1 MTPELRIQ
9 EQADELEARW
19 RGEPRWRGVE
29 RSYTGREVARL
40 RGSVVPEHTV
50 ARLGAERL
58 WELLRAERPVRA
70 LGALTG
76 GQAVQMVKAGL
87 EAIYL
92 SGWQVAADGNLAGAT
107 YPDQS
112 LYPANS
118 APALVKRLNCALL
131 RADQIEWAEG
141 RNGTHW
147 LAPIVADAEAGFGG
161 PLNAY
166 ELMRSMVE
174 AGAAGVHYEDQLA
187 SEKKCGHLGGK
198 VLVPTSQFVRTLNAA
213 RLAADVLDVPTVLV
227 ARTDALSAALLT
239 SDVDEYDRDFVTGER
254 TSEGFFRIR
263 DGIDAAIARGLA
275 YAPYADVLWF
285 ETSTPDLGEA
295 RAFAEAVHERFPGK
309 LLAYNCSPSF
319 NWRKHL
325 DDAQIAGFQELLAEW
340 GYRFQFI
347 TLAGFHAL
355 NAGMFELARGYADE
369 HMTAYVRLQEHEFAL
384 EEFGYT
390 ATRHQ
395 REVGAGYFD
404 LVTQAVSPDS
414 STLALKGSTEE
425 AQFAA

>member
-1 MTPELRIQ
+1 MLQQ
-9 EQADELEARW
+9 EIRRLEDRW
-19 RGEPRWRGVE
+19 SRDDRWNGIE
-29 RSYTGREVARL
+29 RTYAAEDVVRL
-40 RGSVVPEHTV
+40 RGSVIEEHTL
-50 ARLGAERL
+50 ARLGSERL
-58 WELLRAERPVRA
+58 WQLLQRDEPVRA

-76 GQAVQMVKAGL
+76 GQAVQMVRAGL

-92 SGWQVAADGNLAGAT
+92 SGWQVAADANLAGAT

-118 APALVKRLNCALL
+118 APALVRRLNNALL
-131 RADQIEWAEG
+131 RADQIDCADG

-147 LAPIVADAEAGFGG
+147 LAPILADAEAGFGG

-166 ELMRSMVE
+166 ELMRTMIE

-198 VLVPTSQFVRTLNAA
+198 VLVPTQHFVRTLNAA
-213 RLAADVLDVPTVLV
+213 RLAADVCDVPTVLV

-254 TSEGFFRIR
+254 TAEGFYRVR
-263 DGIDAAIARGLA
+263 DGLDAAISRGLA
-275 YAPYADVLWF
+275 YAPYADLVWF

-295 RAFAEAVHERFPGK
+295 REFAHAIHERFPGK
-309 LLAYNCSPSF
+309 PLAYNCSPSF

-325 DDAQIAGFQELLAEW
+325 DDDEIASFQETLGGW
-340 GYRFQFI
+340 CYRFLFI
-347 TLAGFHAL
+347 TLAGFHSL
-355 NAGMFELARGYADE
+355 NASMFELAHGYAE
-369 HMTAYVRLQEHEFAL
+369 EQMPAFVRLQEREFEL
-384 EEFGYT
+384 EELGYT

-395 REVGAGYFD
+395 HEVGAGYFD
-404 LVTQAVSPDS
+404 LVAQAISPDS
-414 STLALKGSTEE
+414 ETLALKGSTEE
-425 AQFAA
+425 AQFAKEAV

>member
-1 MTPELRIQ
+1 MSQIATRPYSTE
-9 EQADELEARW
+9 D
-19 RGEPRWRGVE
+19 VE
-29 RSYTGREVARL
+29 RL
-40 RGSVVPEHTV
+40 RGSVRIEHTL

-58 WELLRAERPVRA
+58 RHLLETREWVPA

-92 SGWQVAADGNLAGAT
+92 SGWQVAADANLVGGT

-118 APALVKRLNCALL
+118 GPALARRINNALL
-131 RADQIEWAEG
+131 RADQIAHVEG
-141 RNGTHW
+141 DDGTHW

-161 PLNAY
+161 PLNAFEIMTAY
-166 ELMRSMVE
+166 IE
-174 AGAAGVHYEDQLA
+174 AGAAAVHFEDQLS

-198 VLVPTSQFVRTLNAA
+198 VLVPTSQFVRMLVAA
-213 RLAADVLDVPTVLV
+213 RLAADVLDVPTLVV
-227 ARTDALSAALLT
+227 ARTDALSASLLT
-239 SDVDEYDRDFVTGER
+239 SDVDETDRALCTGER
-254 TSEGFFRIR
+254 TSEGFFRVR
-263 DGIDAAIARGLA
+263 DGIEAAVARGLA
-275 YAPYADVLWF
+275 YAPHADLVWC
-285 ETSTPDLGEA
+285 ETSSPDM
-295 RAFAEAVHERFPGK
+295 AEAEQFAARIHERYPGM

-325 DDAQIAGFQELLAEW
+325 TDGQIAGFQRDLAAM

-355 NAGMFELARGYADE
+355 NLSMFELARGYRAE
-369 HMTAYVRLQEHEFAL
+369 AMPAYVDVQEREFAL
-384 EEFGYT
+384 EDEGYT

-404 LVTQAVSPDS
+404 RVMQAVSGGES
-414 STLALKGSTEE
+414 STLALTGSTEE
-425 AQFAA
+425 QQFHAERSAA